1 MGLSESKYRPQQD
14 YREIFSRRGMTDE
27 TFKKK
32 KEVFNEYKDEDEK
45 ITPRMLQKMVKLN
58 NPCRGTSILPIVPQ
72 LYKAYDQ
79 DKDKVIGFEDY
90 LMIEAVFSSKDLP
103 AAVDLI
109 FEVMDVNGDGFLD
122 KKEVSKM
129 IMFLYKSLV
138 ATKMLS
144 QEEVA
149 NELFKE
155 IDKNKDG
162 KISKEEFLE
171 TLKEKDKHPI
181 TKQLFRALMK
191 QFV

>member
-1 MGLSESKYRPQQD
+1 MQ
-14 YREIFSRRGMTDE
+14 T
-27 TFKKK
+27 
-32 KEVFNEYKDEDEK
+32 
-45 ITPRMLQKMVKLN
+45 
-58 NPCRGTSILPIVPQ
+58 
-72 LYKAYDQ
+72 YDQ

-138 ATKMLS
+138 ATKWLS

-149 NELFKE
+149 NELFKVNYQYE
-155 IDKNKDG
+155 PSANYVILDYQNK
-162 KISKEEFLE
+162 
-171 TLKEKDKHPI
+171 
-181 TKQLFRALMK
+181 
-191 QFV
+191 